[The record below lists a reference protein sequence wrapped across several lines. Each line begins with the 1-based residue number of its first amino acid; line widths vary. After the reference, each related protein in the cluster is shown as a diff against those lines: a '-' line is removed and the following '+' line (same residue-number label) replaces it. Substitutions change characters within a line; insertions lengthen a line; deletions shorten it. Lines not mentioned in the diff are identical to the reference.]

1 MPNIQFSLADLS
13 LTAIVIECLLITA
26 LIKSVP
32 TPTHRA
38 RNLLALLFFTIAI
51 DALCMLLIWH
61 PDLRTLL
68 KPLSSL
74 TISLTTLALL
84 AKGPLLYFFIQ
95 SASDTHFRFTRR
107 HCLHLLPIIMG
118 FAIAITYGLSTQKLT
133 TPVEA
138 NIENWGTY
146 YWWSLLRASPVA
158 YALLTLYL
166 VRNLHLAFD
175 NHYSGEEYRY
185 ARWVRLLIIGF
196 LAQWAMGL
204 GTHIAGQHLPN
215 GMASTLGKISDL
227 AGLILVNV
235 LLAACFTII
244 RALIPIVS
252 PSATAD
258 AATATSTTTALTEP
272 PKSENTEQTDTATK
286 AAPTPNNEQLLALIE
301 TLLTQEKVYL
311 NPTLNLE
318 KLSSKTGAST
328 KEVSRAINE
337 GLKASFSEL
346 INGYRIDEA
355 LRLLELPEH
364 EETPISEIIH
374 LSGFNSKSAFQR
386 FFKRRTDSSPT
397 QYREHITEK
406 RTAI

>member
-13 LTAIVIECLLITA
+13 LTATVIECLLITA
-26 LIKSVP
+26 LIKSIP

-38 RNLLALLFFTIAI
+38 RNLLALLFLTIAI

-61 PDLRTLL
+61 PDLRALL

-74 TISLTTLALL
+74 TISLTTSALL

-95 SASDTHFRFTRR
+95 SASDTHFRFTQR
-107 HCLHLLPIIMG
+107 HCLHLLPIAMG
-118 FAIAITYGLSTQKLT
+118 FAIAIIYGLSTQKLT

-166 VRNLHLAFD
+166 VRNLHITFD
-175 NHYSGEEYRY
+175 SHYSGNEYRY

-196 LAQWAMGL
+196 LVQWAMGL

-252 PSATAD
+252 PNVA
-258 AATATSTTTALTEP
+258 AATTESTKQ
-272 PKSENTEQTDTATK
+272 PKSEITEQTDTAIK
-286 AAPTPNNEQLLALIE
+286 DEPAPSNEQLLTLID
-301 TLLTQEKVYL
+301 TLLTHEKVYL

-318 KLSSKTGAST
+318 KLSSKAGAST

-337 GLKASFSEL
+337 GLKVSFSEL
-346 INGYRIDEA
+346 INGHRVDEA

-364 EETPISEIIH
+364 KETPISEIIH

-406 RTAI
+406 RMAI